1 MAPEVAAVDRK
12 GGYNQSCDIWSVGIL
27 SIELAELQPPLYD
40 LHPMRALYIMSKSG
54 FKPPTLKSKEKWS
67 SVFHDFVKIALTK
80 NPKKRPSAERLLTH
94 AFVRCTIDKR
104 IILNL
109 IEKARN
115 PNRYNLVLNEL
126 DPEDELELDLPARIT
141 SKKSFRSQPEPDSR
155 QYQPVRSQICK
166 LRDSESVNNENYA
179 KSSVKSKPTSSSSG
193 ESASRLSE
201 NVDSLE
207 SWMINEQ
214 KDQYQKSLLE
224 IVDEELLQR

>member
-1 MAPEVAAVDRK
+1 
-12 GGYNQSCDIWSVGIL
+12 
-27 SIELAELQPPLYD
+27 
-40 LHPMRALYIMSKSG
+40 MSKSG
-54 FKPPTLKSKEKWS
+54 YKPPTLKSKEKWS
-67 SVFHDFVKIALTK
+67 PVFHDFVKIALTK

-104 IILNL
+104 LILGL

-141 SKKSFRSQPEPDSR
+141 SKKSFRSQPEPESR
-155 QYQPVRSQICK
+155 PYQPVRSQICK
-166 LRDSESVNNENYA
+166 LRDSDSVNNESYA
-179 KSSVKSKPTSSSSG
+179 KSSVKSLTQSKPSSSSG
-193 ESASRLSE
+193 ESRLSE
-201 NVDSLE
+201 NIDSLE
-207 SWMINEQ
+207 SWMISEQ

>member
-1 MAPEVAAVDRK
+1 
-12 GGYNQSCDIWSVGIL
+12 
-27 SIELAELQPPLYD
+27 
-40 LHPMRALYIMSKSG
+40 MRALYIMSKSG
-54 FKPPTLKSKEKWS
+54 YKPPTLKSKEKWS
-67 SVFHDFVKIALTK
+67 PVFHDFVKIALTK

-104 IILNL
+104 LILGL

-141 SKKSFRSQPEPDSR
+141 SKKSFRSQPEPESR
-155 QYQPVRSQICK
+155 PYQPVRSQICK
-166 LRDSESVNNENYA
+166 LRDSDSVNNESYA
-179 KSSVKSKPTSSSSG
+179 KSSVKSLTQSKPSSSSG
-193 ESASRLSE
+193 ESRLSE
-201 NVDSLE
+201 NIDSLE
-207 SWMINEQ
+207 SWMISEQ